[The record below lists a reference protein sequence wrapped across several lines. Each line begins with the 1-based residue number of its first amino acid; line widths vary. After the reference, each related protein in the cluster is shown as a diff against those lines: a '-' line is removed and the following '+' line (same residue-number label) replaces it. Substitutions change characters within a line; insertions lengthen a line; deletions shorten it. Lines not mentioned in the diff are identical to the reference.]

1 VIALREVRA
10 GYGGADALHGVD
22 LALAP
27 GEVVALLGENGA
39 GKSTL
44 LKVLAG
50 LLRPRAGTV
59 SLGGRPLVEVP
70 RREAARRIG
79 YLPQAFAPLF
89 PMRALDAVLLG
100 RTPWLPAFG
109 VPSRTDVAAASQ
121 ALAEVDAEAF
131 AGTDLLEMSGG
142 ERQRVLLA
150 RVFAGEPKVLLLDEP
165 AANLD
170 PRHRLLVME
179 ALRRRAAE
187 GAAVLFSTHE
197 IDLAASAADRGVL
210 LSAGR
215 IAAGGPVADVLTAPL
230 LSELFGVAASV
241 TPGPGGRP
249 VVSLASRLG

>member
-1 VIALREVRA
+1 VIALRGVRA
-10 GYGGADALHGVD
+10 GYGGSDALHGVD
-22 LALAP
+22 LTLEP

-44 LKVLAG
+44 LKVFAG
-50 LLRPRAGTV
+50 LLRPHAGAVT
-59 SLGGRPLVEVP
+59 LGGRSLSEVP
-70 RREAARRIG
+70 RREAAQRIG

-109 VPSRTDVAAASQ
+109 APSPGDVAAAWR

-150 RVFAGEPKVLLLDEP
+150 RVFAGGPKVLLLDEP
-165 AANLD
+165 ASNLD
-170 PRHRLLVME
+170 PRHRLLVMD
-179 ALRRRAAE
+179 ALRRRATE
-187 GAAVLFSTHE
+187 GAAVLFSAHE
-197 IDLAASAADRGVL
+197 IDLAASAADRAVL

-215 IAAGGPVADVLTAPL
+215 VAAAGAVAEVLTAPL
-230 LSELFGVAASV
+230 LSELFGVSATV

>member
-1 VIALREVRA
+1 MIAVREVRA
-10 GYGGADALHGVD
+10 GYGGADALLGVD
-22 LALAP
+22 LALAA

-50 LLRPRAGTV
+50 LLRPRGGSVT
-59 SLGGRPLVEVP
+59 LEGRPLAEVP

-79 YLPQAFAPLF
+79 YLPQAFIPLF
-89 PMRALDAVLLG
+89 PMRALDVVLLG
-100 RTPWLPAFG
+100 RTPWLPALG
-109 VPSRTDVAAASQ
+109 SPSRGDVAAAER
-121 ALAEVDAEAF
+121 ALAEVDAGAF

-197 IDLAASAADRGVL
+197 IDLAASTADRGVL

-215 IAAGGPVADVLTAPL
+215 IVAGGPVAEVLTAPL
-230 LSELFGVAASV
+230 LSELFGVTASV

>member
-1 VIALREVRA
+1 VISVRAVWA
-10 GYGGADALHGVD
+10 GYGGADALHGID
-22 LALAP
+22 LALGP
-27 GEVVALLGENGA
+27 GDVVALLGENGA

-50 LLRPRAGTV
+50 LLRPRAGAV
-59 SLGGRPLVEVP
+59 LLDGRTLAEVP

-79 YLPQAFAPLF
+79 YLPQAFVPLF
-89 PMRALDAVLLG
+89 PMRAIDVVVIG
-100 RTPWLPAFG
+100 RTPWLSALG
-109 VPSRTDVAAASQ
+109 GPSPKDVAAAER
-121 ALAEVDAEAF
+121 ALAEVDALPF
-131 AGTDLLEMSGG
+131 AGSDLLGMSGG

-150 RVFAGEPKVLLLDEP
+150 RVFAGEPRILLLDEP

-197 IDLAASAADRGVL
+197 IDLAASAADRAVL
-210 LSAGR
+210 LAAGR
-215 IAAGGPVADVLTAPL
+215 ILAGGPVAEVLTAPL

-241 TPGPGGRP
+241 STGPEGRP
-249 VVSLASRLG
+249 VISLASRLG